1 MTGIC
6 EGRVV
11 VVTGA
16 GGGIG
21 RGHALTFAR
30 QGAKVVVNDLGAS
43 VDGTGSSD
51 GPAGEVVEQIRAAG
65 GEAVANG
72 DDVADWEGAGRII
85 QTAVDTFGRLDTLVC
100 NAGIL
105 RDRMV
110 VSMTEADW
118 DGVIRVHL
126 RGTFC
131 PVHHAAAYWRE
142 QVKAGASVDGR
153 IITTSS
159 AAGLY
164 GNIGQSNYAAAKGG
178 IASFTRVVSAELRRY
193 GVNANSIAPI
203 ARSRMTESLFADAMA
218 APESGFDA
226 MDADNIAPLVVW
238 LGSAESKDVTGW
250 VFEIT
255 GGQIN
260 VAEGWRKGPGIDK
273 GDRWDPAEVG
283 PAIRDLIAKA
293 TPPTPVIG
301 AQA

>member
-21 RGHALTFAR
+21 RGHALAFAE
-30 QGAKVVVNDLGAS
+30 QGAKVVVNDLGAN
-43 VDGTGSSD
+43 VDGTGSSE
-51 GPAGEVVEQIRAAG
+51 GPANEVVEQIRAAG

-72 DDVADWEGAGRII
+72 DDVADTEGAARII

-118 DGVIRVHL
+118 DAVIRVHL

-131 PVHHAAAYWRE
+131 PVHHAAAYWRQ

-203 ARSRMTESLFADAMA
+203 ARSRMTEGLFADAMA
-218 APESGFDA
+218 APESGFDT

-238 LGSAESKDVTGW
+238 LGSAQSKDVTGW
-250 VFEIT
+250 VFEIS

-283 PAIRDLIAKA
+283 PAIKDLIAKA

>member
-21 RGHALTFAR
+21 RGHALTFAQ
-30 QGAKVVVNDLGAS
+30 QGAKVVVNDLGAN
-43 VDGTGSSD
+43 VDGSGSSD
-51 GPAGEVVEQIRAAG
+51 GPAGEVVDEIRAAG

-72 DDVADWEGAGRII
+72 DDVADWEGAARII
-85 QTAVDTFGRLDTLVC
+85 QAAVDTFGRLDTLVC

-118 DGVIRVHL
+118 DAVIRVHL

-142 QVKAGASVDGR
+142 QVKAGTSVDGR

-260 VAEGWRKGPGIDK
+260 VAEGWRKGPSIDK

-301 AQA
+301 ARA

>member
-1 MTGIC
+1 
-6 EGRVV
+6 

-21 RGHALTFAR
+21 RGHALAFAE
-30 QGAKVVVNDLGAS
+30 QGAKVVVNDLGAN
-43 VDGTGSSD
+43 VDGTGSSE
-51 GPAGEVVEQIRAAG
+51 GPANEVVEQIRAAG

-72 DDVADWEGAGRII
+72 DDVADTEGAARII

-118 DGVIRVHL
+118 DAVIRVHL

-131 PVHHAAAYWRE
+131 PVHHAAAYWRQ

-203 ARSRMTESLFADAMA
+203 ARSRMTEGLFADAMA
-218 APESGFDA
+218 APESGFDT

-238 LGSAESKDVTGW
+238 LGSAQSKDVTGW
-250 VFEIT
+250 VFEIS

-283 PAIRDLIAKA
+283 PAIKDLIAKA

-301 AQA
+301 AQV

>member
-1 MTGIC
+1 
-6 EGRVV
+6 
-11 VVTGA
+11 
-16 GGGIG
+16 
-21 RGHALTFAR
+21 
-30 QGAKVVVNDLGAS
+30 VVVNDLGAN
-43 VDGTGSSD
+43 VDGSGSSD
-51 GPAGEVVEQIRAAG
+51 GPAGEVVDEIRAAG

-72 DDVADWEGAGRII
+72 DDVADWEGAARII
-85 QTAVDTFGRLDTLVC
+85 QAAVDTFGRLDTLVC

-118 DGVIRVHL
+118 DAVIRVHL

-142 QVKAGASVDGR
+142 QVKAGTSVDGR

-260 VAEGWRKGPGIDK
+260 VAEGWRKGPSIDK

-301 AQA
+301 ARA